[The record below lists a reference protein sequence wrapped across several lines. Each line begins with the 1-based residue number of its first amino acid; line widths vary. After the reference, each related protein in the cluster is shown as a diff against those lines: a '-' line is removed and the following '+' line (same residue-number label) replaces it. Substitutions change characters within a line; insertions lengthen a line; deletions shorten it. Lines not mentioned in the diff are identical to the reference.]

1 MLKERYNLID
11 ILQTQKEF
19 LLKTFGPK
27 GRQPGLKTH
36 IKEEL
41 KEIDRGISYEFRE
54 WMDVVLL
61 AFEGALIQA
70 DGDVIKVADALLSQQ
85 KELNRI
91 AF

>member
-1 MLKERYNLID
+1 MKVERYNLID

-19 LLKTFGPK
+19 SFKTFGPK
-27 GRQPGLKTH
+27 GRTPGLISH
-36 IKEEL
+36 IEEEL
-41 KEIDRGISYEFRE
+41 KDIDRGNFNVFQG

-61 AFEGALIQA
+61 AFEGALMQA
-70 DGDVIKVADALLSQQ
+70 DGDVTAVADALLSQQ